1 MVNYFPQESSN
12 ADVCQGSKYASALT
26 SEIFEVLLNNH
37 LKFSKSD
44 VSTFFKDQETSIK
57 YKPRNL

>member
-1 MVNYFPQESSN
+1 MMVNYFPQESSN

-26 SEIFEVLLNNH
+26 SEIFEVFLNNH

-44 VSTFFKDQETSIK
+44 VSTFFKD
-57 YKPRNL
+57 RL

>member
-1 MVNYFPQESSN
+1 MMVNYFPQKGSN
-12 ADVCQGSKYASALT
+12 TEVCQGSKYASALT

-44 VSTFFKDQETSIK
+44 VGTFLKD
-57 YKPRNL
+57 RL